1 MQSLKELIVAA
12 EKSEQSLSML
22 TNDLFLLVT
31 TVARQ
36 AALAALLVLAL
47 GALVLLLPV
56 VAMTPVLDRALR
68 SMLNKTLSSG
78 PPQKD

>member
-1 MQSLKELIVAA
+1 MQSLKELTVAA

-36 AALAALLVLAL
+36 AVLAALLVLAL

-56 VAMTPVLDRALR
+56 VAMTPALDRVSL
-68 SMLNKTLSSG
+68 SMQSKMRSSG
-78 PPQKD
+78 PHQSD